1 MDIKSPRQERLD
13 PVPSAGSPMRVLL
26 YSHDSFGLGHLR
38 RNLNIAEALT
48 TANPEAVV
56 LIVTGSPCATHFP
69 MPPRVDVVKLPSVTK
84 NAEGHYVPRS
94 LGGALDFSIELRR
107 ALLMQL
113 FESFSPNLLIV
124 DHQLLGL
131 RGELIP
137 VLKEAKRLGT
147 RTILGIRDVIDSPEV
162 VAREWG
168 SKSARWALSEVYDR
182 VCVYGTPRVFDTRV
196 EYPVP
201 PELSRRLEF
210 TGYLSPKPARVAPR
224 SLPNLRPEIL
234 VTMGG
239 GEDGEERVLTYLDA
253 IEMSPVFWDTTIVL
267 GPLMPSR
274 AVRRIKR
281 RARILG
287 GITVHRF
294 HADLPKLLSNSSV
307 VVAMAGYNT
316 STEIMRSGKP
326 AVFLPRTFPRAEQHI
341 RAERLERI
349 GAALCLANATAT
361 QLREAI
367 ESSLTTPLKIRVQ
380 LPLDGLVRLAVIAGE
395 LVTGVT
401 SKKTSETRIA

>member
-1 MDIKSPRQERLD
+1 M
-13 PVPSAGSPMRVLL
+13 L

-48 TANPEAVV
+48 QNNQDVEV

-84 NAEGHYVPRS
+84 DSGGHYTPRS
-94 LGGALDFSIELRR
+94 LGSAIDFSIEMRR
-107 ALLMQL
+107 ALLMQAFL
-113 FESFSPNLLIV
+113 SFAPRLLIV

-137 VLKEAKRLGT
+137 VLTEARRRGT

-168 SKSARWALSEVYDR
+168 SKRARWALGDIYDR
-182 VCVYGTPRVFDTRV
+182 VCVYGSPRVFDTRA

-201 PELSRRLEF
+201 PELAERLEF
-210 TGYLSPKPARVAPR
+210 TGYLSPQPPKSRPSAV
-224 SLPNLRPEIL
+224 PNLRNEVL

-239 GEDGEERVLTYLDA
+239 GEDGEERVHAYLDA
-253 IEMSPVFWDTTIVL
+253 VENEHLEWDTSIVL
-267 GPLMPSR
+267 GPLMPAR

-281 RARILG
+281 RSRMLE

-294 HADLPKLLSNSSV
+294 HSDMPRLIEHSALI
-307 VVAMAGYNT
+307 VAMAGYNT
-316 STEIMRSGKP
+316 STEIVRSGKP
-326 AVFLPRTFPRAEQHI
+326 VVFLPRTFPRAEQHI
-341 RAERLERI
+341 RAERLERLGI
-349 GAALCLANATAT
+349 GKCLVGASAPE
-361 QLREAI
+361 LLEAI
-367 ESSLTTPLKIRVQ
+367 KSGLRDGRVARVN
-380 LPLDGLVRLAVIAGE
+380 LPLDGLQKLSEIAFE
-395 LVTGVT
+395 LINQSQVTDLNESRVG
-401 SKKTSETRIA
+401 

>member
-1 MDIKSPRQERLD
+1 MDIGIFEDDRMGCT
-13 PVPSAGSPMRVLL
+13 SAPMRVLL

-38 RNLNIAEALT
+38 RNLNIAQALT
-48 TANPEAVV
+48 SGNEHAEVI
-56 LIVTGSPCATHFP
+56 IVTGSPCATHFP
-69 MPPRVDVVKLPSVTK
+69 MPPRVDVVKLPAVTK
-84 NAEGHYVPRS
+84 NAEGRYVPRS
-94 LGGALDFSIELRR
+94 LGGELDFSIELRR

-113 FESFSPNLLIV
+113 FESFAPDLLIV

-137 VLKEAKRLGT
+137 VLREAKQRGT

-168 SKSARWALSEVYDR
+168 SKSARWALGEVYDR
-182 VCVYGTPRVFDTRV
+182 VCVYGTSRVFDTRA

-201 PELSRRLEF
+201 PELAQRLEF
-210 TGYLSPKPARVAPR
+210 TGYLSPKLAESAPH
-224 SLPNLRPEIL
+224 SVPNLKPEVL

-253 IEMSPVFWDTTIVL
+253 LELGPTTWDSTLVL

-287 GITVHRF
+287 GVTVHRF
-294 HADLPKLLSNSSV
+294 HADLPKLLSNSSL

-316 STEIMRSGKP
+316 STEILRSGRP

-349 GAALCLANATAT
+349 GAARCLPNASAAE
-361 QLREAI
+361 LRAAI
-367 ESSLTTPLKIRVQ
+367 ESSLAAPSRIRVR
-380 LPLDGLVRLAVIAGE
+380 LPLDGLDRLAAIADE
-395 LVTGVT
+395 LVNGTPIDQ
-401 SKKTSETRIA
+401 KSETRIA